1 MTLANM
7 MTHADKAAM
16 AAILNRTLN
25 EYGFTLNHADIN
37 SCFWVPGTNPIKVT
51 KEGIDFLMVELPER
65 DVQALDVI
73 ALKIQMRLRW
83 TELLQKSVSPV
94 ALIL

>member
-1 MTLANM
+1 MTQANM
-7 MTHADKAAM
+7 MTHTDKVAV

-25 EYGFTLNHADIN
+25 EYGFTLNCTDIN
-37 SCFWVPGTNPIKVT
+37 HCFWVPGTNPIKMT
-51 KEGIDFLMVELPER
+51 KDGVDFLMVELPER

-83 TELLQKSVSPV
+83 VETLEKSVSPV
-94 ALIL
+94 ALIP